1 MRLALMNLNLQPTGI
16 RWGKSPM
23 DLEKQIVTGDDLI
36 RQIMALGRPQT
47 QETTQ
52 KLQDATRE
60 LIGIFKADGRLD
72 ESPMMLAMTRTVDL
86 HRDAAA
92 ARLEGRRVL
101 VTGGL
106 GCVGS
111 RLIPL
116 LIGLGARSVAVV
128 DIADHPY
135 KPDGGAK
142 DGPQPTTYKGN
153 ICDAPALD
161 VIFSA
166 VRPHVVFH
174 LAGVREPARAE
185 AVVRD
190 AIATNVFGTR
200 NVIDACLRH
209 DVDDA
214 IYSSTGKCFA
224 YVSDHVYTGSKKLA
238 EAQWVDAGRRSSST
252 HFRCTRFTHIMENGL
267 VTQDIFDGID
277 AGMVTLHGPDRYF
290 NVQNLRQASHL
301 LINAL
306 ALADE
311 TPPDGF
317 WSAIDLGWPVNTLE
331 LALYNID
338 RSGKPA
344 GICFQGVPKGYDDT
358 FFRGQ
363 FGWDDD
369 QEYHPLINAL
379 ETLTIFHDRT
389 GTMVGACIQN
399 FDKRTLDVE
408 LEALREAL
416 GDSRLEVDQ
425 VKGALLQAVAGL
437 ARAVFLEADLSRLVD
452 ILWWGAAPTWA
463 GENGRDARRFQSVIR
478 ILTDVIA
485 VRLSDDA
492 LGAIGAEGL
501 RKLEDVAQTLAL
513 IDGLKQQHSML
524 QQVLVRKP
532 WTAIIVRDGAQAN
545 RAGV

>member
-1 MRLALMNLNLQPTGI
+1 
-16 RWGKSPM
+16 M
-23 DLEKQIVTGDDLI
+23 DFEKQIVSSDDVI
-36 RQIMALGRPQT
+36 RLIMALGCPQT
-47 QETTQ
+47 QETAQ

-86 HRDAAA
+86 HRGAAA

-116 LIGLGARSVAVV
+116 LIGLGVQSVAIV

-135 KPDGGAK
+135 KPDGPEK
-142 DGPQPTTYKGN
+142 DGPQPKSYKVN
-153 ICDAPALD
+153 ICDAQALD
-161 VIFSA
+161 AIFSA
-166 VRPHVVFH
+166 LRPHVVFH
-174 LAGVREPARAE
+174 LAGVREPGRAE

-209 DVDDA
+209 DVEAA

-224 YVSDHVYTGSKKLA
+224 YVSDHVYAGSKKLA
-238 EAQWVDAGRRSSST
+238 EAQWVDAGRRSTST

-277 AGMVTLHGPDRYF
+277 DGMVALHGPDRNF
-290 NVQNLRQASHL
+290 NVQNRRQATHL

-331 LALYNID
+331 LALYTID

-344 GICFQGVPKGYDDT
+344 GIWFQGVPKGYDEV

-363 FGWDDD
+363 FGWDEG

-379 ETLTIFHDRT
+379 EALTMFHDHT
-389 GTMVGACIQN
+389 GTMVGARIQN
-399 FDKRTLDVE
+399 FDKQTLDRE
-408 LEALREAL
+408 LEALRVAL
-416 GDSRLEVDQ
+416 GDSRLGVDQ

-478 ILTDVIA
+478 ILSDVIA
-485 VRLSDDA
+485 VRLSDEA
-492 LGAIGAEGL
+492 PGAIGADVL
-501 RKLEDVAQTLAL
+501 RKLEEVGQTLAL
-513 IDGLKQQHSML
+513 IDGLAQQHSML
-524 QQVLVRKP
+524 QQVFVQQP
-532 WTAIIVRDGAQAN
+532 WTAVMGGGGVQAS